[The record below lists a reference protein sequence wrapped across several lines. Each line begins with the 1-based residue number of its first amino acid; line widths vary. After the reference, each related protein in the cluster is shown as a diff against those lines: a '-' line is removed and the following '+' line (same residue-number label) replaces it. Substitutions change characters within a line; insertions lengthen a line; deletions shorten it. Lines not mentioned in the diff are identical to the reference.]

1 MEIDCS
7 MISKDWDQKSL
18 QYLKIGFSVNDAGPL
33 YSPIENFKF
42 ARMDDLSLELTTTSH
57 MSSSRDMVRFP
68 EPKAGAVTTLDTQVS
83 FSSSF
88 SQSPAIAH
96 GVHTLGIHEHADT
109 PTRNRI
115 REERC
120 SVQKIECLPTSS
132 DKIVKVAEWI
142 DNFDLSF
149 FHWPDR
155 VYVDCSQKTKFYGN
169 DKKLLFDSLEGSNAS
184 RSGLELNVGG
194 RELYIIPGTEKSFGG
209 PNGQATILYEGY
221 PDSDFRDKVRNC
233 ISLAIGVPI
242 VSLGCVL
249 LGEESEHLG
258 FQLFSPYTIDQ
269 SIYKIYAFPPA
280 PIASGNSKIV
290 KNEIISRIINSYF
303 DNYEKFNLRH
313 VCWLYWHAA
322 CSASHAQAVQL
333 GAAIES
339 LITTYRIA
347 NPMAYPTGIIEKPL
361 AKKICKALRDAL
373 VEIDMDAEQKAQIE
387 KKISNINQASLRV
400 INERFFEHLGLAL
413 GDKETAAWQRRND
426 SAHGNP
432 SEKGDTVNLIR
443 DISLLENLFHRVLL
457 KVTNAS
463 SVYIDRYTEEHPI
476 RILTESV
483 DASIRQKF

>member
-1 MEIDCS
+1 
-7 MISKDWDQKSL
+7 MISKDWDHKSL
-18 QYLKIGFSVNDAGPL
+18 RYLKMVFSISDAGPL
-33 YSPIENFKF
+33 YSPIENFEF
-42 ARMDDLSLELTTTSH
+42 ARKDDLSLELITTSH

-68 EPKAGAVTTLDTQVS
+68 VAKAGAVTTLDSQVT

-96 GVHTLGIHEHADT
+96 SVHTFAIHTHADT

-115 REERC
+115 REERS
-120 SVQKIECLPTSS
+120 SVQKIECLPASV

-149 FHWPDR
+149 FHWPDM
-155 VYVDCSQKTKFYGN
+155 VEVDFSQETKFYGN
-169 DKKLLFDSLEGSNAS
+169 DKKLLFDASEHSNAF
-184 RSGLELNVGG
+184 RSGLELKVGG
-194 RELYIIPGTEKSFGG
+194 ILLYIVPGTEKSFGG

-221 PDSDFRDKVRNC
+221 PDSDFREKVRNC

-249 LGEESEHLG
+249 LDEKSEHLG

-269 SIYKIYAFPPA
+269 SIYKIYALPPA
-280 PIASGNSKIV
+280 PLASGNSKIV
-290 KNEIISRIINSYF
+290 KSEIISRVVNSYF

-322 CSASHAQAVQL
+322 CSASHAKAVQL

-339 LITTYRIA
+339 LITTYRVI
-347 NPMAYPTGIIEKPL
+347 NPVAYSTGIVEKPL

-373 VEIDMDAEQKAQIE
+373 VKIEMDAEQKAQIE

-400 INERFFEHLGLAL
+400 INDRFFEHLGLAL
-413 GDKETAAWQRRND
+413 GDKETSAWQRRND

-432 SEKGDTVNLIR
+432 SEEGDTVNLIR

-463 SVYIDRYTEEHPI
+463 SFYIDRYTEEHPI